1 VAAAPADGLLDDPR
15 LEVPTMRFVLCRLSR
30 AALGFPGVAIAAIFA
45 ISSAAELVRAE
56 PVSTEPVQGI
66 RTNTPAVYALTN
78 LRIVP
83 QPGQVIE
90 RGTIVV
96 RDGVIEAVGAEI
108 PIPADARTIDL
119 AGKTAYAGLVDAF
132 TELTIAADPTSAGAP
147 HWNPQITPQLS
158 AAEHYQADDGL
169 NAKLRSQGIGA
180 RLVAPGGTRII
191 KGQSAV
197 VSTGPLDRSRA
208 ILREGVGQHFRLT
221 VSFNTSRDNY
231 PNSPMG
237 AVALARQTLL
247 DAAWYKEAQ
256 SAWERSTSLPR
267 PERNDALAALAACAA
282 GQQPAFI
289 DAANEEFVLRADR
302 FAREFGL
309 AAVIR
314 GSGREYRR
322 LDEIKATGRTVIVPV
337 NFASAPAVATIEEAL
352 DVSLQQLMHWD
363 IAPENPAR
371 LEAAG
376 VPIVLTT
383 YGLRDPAT
391 FLAAVRT
398 AVERGL
404 PAERALAALTT
415 SPAKLVGLENR
426 LGKIAPGMLG
436 NLVIADGELFA
447 KKSKLLETWVDGQ
460 RFELA
465 KDPPIDPRG
474 TWQLELKGA
483 DDRVLRLS
491 LKLTG
496 SAKEPSGTLRKGS
509 SDEAAAEKGSEIKL
523 ASAAVTDAQLAL
535 RFEAKELGQ
544 EGPARATA
552 TLSVDADNKA
562 TLMGEVV
569 WADGR
574 QESLTGVR
582 TALPTAEERKEDEK
596 STEEPKAESGK
607 PEDDKPAEDKPA
619 EEKKP
624 EEKKPEKRGPALL
637 PVNFPLGDF
646 GRTQAPEQPK
656 LVAFKGATLWTCGP
670 AGVIEGGTLLV
681 GNGKIIAAGKDI
693 EIPAEA
699 KVIDAA
705 GMHISPGIIDCH
717 SHMGTDG
724 GVNESSQA
732 ITSEV
737 RIGDFLDPN
746 DISIYR
752 QLAGGVTAAN
762 ILHGSANPIG
772 GQNQVVKLRWGA
784 SGEGLKFREAPP
796 GIKFA
801 LGENV
806 KQSNWGD
813 RYTTRYPKSRMGVE
827 QLIRDAFAAAR
838 DYQAAHD
845 RWQQDRTGIPP
856 RRDLELEALAE
867 ILAGKRWIHCHS
879 YRQDEILALI
889 RVCDDYGITIGSLQH
904 ILEGYKVADVM
915 AKHGATGSSFSDWW
929 AYKYEVIDAIPF
941 NGALMHRQGIVV
953 SFNSDDAELARHLNH
968 EAAKAVK
975 YGGVPAEEALKF
987 VTLNPARQLRIDTWV
1002 GSLEAGKQADFV
1014 VWNAEPLA
1022 VTSRCMQT
1030 WVDGRKYFD
1039 RAEDSTLRAEQQA
1052 ARAKLIRRVLDS
1064 GETPRRGE
1072 ASEGDDSELWPR
1084 TDEFCA
1090 HNQAR

>member
-1 VAAAPADGLLDDPR
+1 
-15 LEVPTMRFVLCRLSR
+15 
-30 AALGFPGVAIAAIFA
+30 
-45 ISSAAELVRAE
+45 
-56 PVSTEPVQGI
+56 
-66 RTNTPAVYALTN
+66 
-78 LRIVP
+78 
-83 QPGQVIE
+83 
-90 RGTIVV
+90 
-96 RDGVIEAVGAEI
+96 
-108 PIPADARTIDL
+108 
-119 AGKTAYAGLVDAF
+119 
-132 TELTIAADPTSAGAP
+132 
-147 HWNPQITPQLS
+147 
-158 AAEHYQADDGL
+158 
-169 NAKLRSQGIGA
+169 
-180 RLVAPGGTRII
+180 
-191 KGQSAV
+191 
-197 VSTGPLDRSRA
+197 
-208 ILREGVGQHFRLT
+208 
-221 VSFNTSRDNY
+221 
-231 PNSPMG
+231 
-237 AVALARQTLL
+237 
-247 DAAWYKEAQ
+247 
-256 SAWERSTSLPR
+256 
-267 PERNDALAALAACAA
+267 
-282 GQQPAFI
+282 
-289 DAANEEFVLRADR
+289 
-302 FAREFGL
+302 
-309 AAVIR
+309 
-314 GSGREYRR
+314 
-322 LDEIKATGRTVIVPV
+322 
-337 NFASAPAVATIEEAL
+337 
-352 DVSLQQLMHWD
+352 
-363 IAPENPAR
+363 
-371 LEAAG
+371 
-376 VPIVLTT
+376 
-383 YGLRDPAT
+383 
-391 FLAAVRT
+391 
-398 AVERGL
+398 
-404 PAERALAALTT
+404 
-415 SPAKLVGLENR
+415 
-426 LGKIAPGMLG
+426 
-436 NLVIADGELFA
+436 
-447 KKSKLLETWVDGQ
+447 
-460 RFELA
+460 
-465 KDPPIDPRG
+465 
-474 TWQLELKGA
+474 
-483 DDRVLRLS
+483 
-491 LKLTG
+491 
-496 SAKEPSGTLRKGS
+496 
-509 SDEAAAEKGSEIKL
+509 
-523 ASAAVTDAQLAL
+523 
-535 RFEAKELGQ
+535 
-544 EGPARATA
+544 
-552 TLSVDADNKA
+552 
-562 TLMGEVV
+562 
-569 WADGR
+569 
-574 QESLTGVR
+574 
-582 TALPTAEERKEDEK
+582 
-596 STEEPKAESGK
+596 
-607 PEDDKPAEDKPA
+607 
-619 EEKKP
+619 
-624 EEKKPEKRGPALL
+624 L
-637 PVNFPLGDF
+637 PVTFPLGDF
-646 GRTQAPEQPK
+646 GRAQAPEQPK

-681 GNGKIIAAGKDI
+681 GDGKIIAAGKDI
-693 EIPAEA
+693 EIPADA
-699 KVIDAA
+699 KVVDAA

-827 QLIRDAFAAAR
+827 QLLRDAFAAAR

-889 RVCDDYGITIGSLQH
+889 RVCDDYNVTIGSLQH

-941 NGALMHRQGIVV
+941 NGALMHRQGVVV

-1022 VTSRCMQT
+1022 VTSRCLET

-1039 RAEDSTLRAEQQA
+1039 RNEDRSLRAEQQA
-1052 ARAKLIRRVLDS
+1052 ARAKLIRRVLES

-1072 ASEGDDSELWPR
+1072 ASSDDDSELWPR